1 MKDLRHLALCLVVS
15 ISFSCA
21 TPPEDPI
28 DDTQLVSSLES
39 RTHDMALL
47 RQALSQVSV
56 GELSLLPS
64 NWEDIVSNPNTTTY
78 WQARALAWERNSRQ
92 ARWSLAVELAKTESA
107 GFPDPIEVSQR
118 TDDLSD
124 LGLNNQINVVFDLL
138 GILGLGRAP
147 AEAALARRE
156 CRAALGALELS
167 TWRAN
172 FDVLGA
178 LVDLACAQGKESDLS
193 LELKEARRGKKRAQE
208 LVNMGRIGVADQSR
222 IDGFLDLLGS
232 TRADTAAEVA
242 RFQSRMAT
250 ASGLLANSQAIRNI
264 DSQVLDAIDS
274 FTKSRKPEPSM
285 SALLNSHPQLRLDRL
300 NYAVTEAKLRSVA
313 AEAWPKVGLGPR
325 FEFNSDSFLT
335 GGILRLSFPW
345 PGSIGGLIEAAA
357 QERAAAR
364 ARLQDSLLDVTAK
377 LRQASRSRRVLEQ
390 ARVSRVIP
398 AYQASA
404 ITWRGQQARF
414 QVDEK
419 SWDLWTD
426 SLNLRRRAII
436 AYWDNRRDCLK
447 AAIEEMRHGQGSE
460 NP

>member
-1 MKDLRHLALCLVVS
+1 MKDMRRLALCLVVS
-15 ISFSCA
+15 ISFGCA

-39 RTHDMALL
+39 RTHDVALL

-56 GELSLLPS
+56 VELTLLPS
-64 NWEDIVSNPNTTTY
+64 NWEDMVSNPNTMTY

-92 ARWSLAVELAKTESA
+92 ARWALAAELARTESA
-107 GFPDPIEVSQR
+107 GFPDPIEMSQR

-124 LGLNNQINVVFDLL
+124 LGLNNQVNVVFDLL
-138 GILGLGRAP
+138 GILGLGQAP
-147 AEAALARRE
+147 AEAALARRQ

-178 LVDLACAQGKESDLS
+178 LVDLACAKGKESDLS
-193 LELKEARRGKKRAQE
+193 LELKEARRGRKRAQE
-208 LVNMGRIGVADQSR
+208 LVNMGRMGVADQSR
-222 IDGFLDLLGS
+222 MDGFLDLLGS
-232 TRADTAAEVA
+232 TKADTVAEVA

-250 ASGLLANSQAIRNI
+250 ASGLLATSQAIKKI
-264 DSQVLDAIDS
+264 DSQILDAIDS
-274 FTKSRKPEPSM
+274 FTKNTKPEPSM

-300 NYAVTEAKLRSVA
+300 NYAVAEARLRSVA
-313 AEAWPKVGLGPR
+313 AEAWPKVGVGPR
-325 FEFNSDSFLT
+325 FEFNSDNFLT

-345 PGSIGGLIEAAA
+345 PGSIRGLIKAAA
-357 QERAAAR
+357 HERSAAR

-377 LRQASRSRRVLEQ
+377 LRQAALSRRVLEQ

-414 QVDEK
+414 QVDEN